1 MASNIPLTCLQWQVS
16 PESTWARDVDECE
29 RFYITS
35 SRKENGCFPV
45 SGCASF
51 NVNPDDSMPTIDEEN
66 RVEAALKKAW
76 ITLRYQ
82 HPTLGSRIEHDED
95 GDRLRRM
102 YRSFDTDDEQ
112 ESWVGSTFK
121 VVDTDLGPLEWFN
134 NNTAAAFE
142 TATVFFVRSK
152 GQGSDRRAIFLRCP
166 HDVSDGVGVLQL
178 VNQLFDYTA
187 MAFEQ
192 GDEYSLPKWG
202 KEHENLSPCI
212 RIAAKMPE
220 SLTEAQTKR
229 LEEIQ
234 TQNGTIYK
242 HQGLLALPSRP
253 TIADGVVKDSKLI
266 RLSHT
271 VPKDLTSQI
280 LRGCKDVA
288 SGVSVTHV
296 FMSAL
301 AMALS
306 EVQPQKEDS
315 YPVRYVNHSMINL
328 RPYCGEPYDTPAHA
342 AAAYHTI
349 STQALGIDLVVPGS
363 SDQTT
368 GDHAAEMRR
377 ILPQVQDFFNDIRP
391 VPSEEIH
398 EQVAFAPST
407 FESFTS
413 PSGVDPHAV
422 SEPPFC
428 PVALSS
434 IGNVSSTVQQ
444 SHGPFKL
451 ASVWAASEPMG
462 AGVAL
467 FLGSWDG
474 QLELCGVFDTRYHE
488 PGYVESFLERILI
501 CVRGGLGIDEIS
513 STDEVKP
520 AESPHDKKRKRAE
533 SDHRAGPCEV

>member
-1 MASNIPLTCLQWQVS
+1 MTSNTLLSRLQWQVS
-16 PESTWARDVDECE
+16 PEGTWARDVDECE

-35 SRKENGCFPV
+35 TRKENGCFPV
-45 SGCASF
+45 SGCVSF
-51 NVNPDDSMPTIDEEN
+51 TVTSVDLMPAVDKES
-66 RVEAALKKAW
+66 RVEEALRKAW

-95 GDRLRRM
+95 GDRLRRV
-102 YRSFDTDDEQ
+102 YQSFDNDDEQ
-112 ESWVGSTFK
+112 KRWVNSTFK
-121 VVDTDLGPLEWFN
+121 VVDTNVGPLEWFN
-134 NNTAAAFE
+134 DNTAAAFE
-142 TATVFFVRSK
+142 TTILFFVRSQ
-152 GQGSDRRAIFLRCP
+152 GQDSYRQAIFLRCP

-178 VNQLFDYTA
+178 VNQLFDYATL
-187 MAFEQ
+187 AFNQ
-192 GDEYSLPKWG
+192 GEEYSLPTWG

-212 RIAAKMPE
+212 RVAAEIPDTLSK
-220 SLTEAQTKR
+220 AQTKR

-234 TQNGTIYK
+234 TRNATVYK
-242 HQGLLALPSRP
+242 HQGLLALAASS
-253 TIADGVVKDSKLI
+253 TLADGVRDGKLM
-266 RLSHT
+266 RLSHP
-271 VPKDLTSQI
+271 VSKDLTSKI

-306 EVQPQKEDS
+306 EVQPRKEDP

-328 RPYCGEPYDTPAHA
+328 RPYCREPYNTRAHA

-368 GDHAAEMRR
+368 RDHATEMRR
-377 ILPQVQDFFNDIRP
+377 VLPQVQQFFNDIRP

-398 EQVAFAPST
+398 EQVAFAPSA
-407 FESFTS
+407 FKSFTS
-413 PSGVDPHAV
+413 QSGVDPHTV

-434 IGNVSSTVQQ
+434 IGNVSSMVQQ
-444 SHGPFKL
+444 RHGPFEL
-451 ASVWAASEPMG
+451 TNVWAASEPMG

-474 QLELCGVFDTRYHE
+474 QLELSSVFDTRYHE
-488 PGYVESFLERILI
+488 SSYIRSFLERILR
-501 CVRGGLGIDEIS
+501 CVHGGLGVDENGLADKI
-513 STDEVKP
+513 TP
-520 AESPHDKKRKRAE
+520 GESLCGRKRKRL
-533 SDHRAGPCEV
+533 

>member
-1 MASNIPLTCLQWQVS
+1 MASNIPLSRHQWQIS
-16 PESTWARDVDECE
+16 PKGTWARDVDECE

-35 SRKENGCFPV
+35 SRKGNGCFPV

-51 NVNPDDSMPTIDEEN
+51 NVTPVDSMPTIDEEDW
-66 RVEAALKKAW
+66 VEAALKKAW

-82 HPTLGSRIEHDED
+82 HPTLGSRIERDENSD
-95 GDRLRRM
+95 QLGRI
-102 YRSFDTDDEQ
+102 YQSFDTDDEQ
-112 ESWVGSTFK
+112 DRWVGSTFK
-121 VVDTDLGPLEWFN
+121 VVDTDVEPLEWFN

-142 TATVFFVRSK
+142 TGTLFLVRSN
-152 GQGSDRRAIFLRCP
+152 GQDSYRQTILLRCP

-178 VNQLFDYTA
+178 VNQLFDYAA

-192 GDEYSLPKWG
+192 GDEYCLPKWG
-202 KEHENLSPCI
+202 KEYENLSPCI
-212 RIAAKMPE
+212 RIAAEMPE
-220 SLTEAQTKR
+220 SLSEAQTKR

-242 HQGLLALPSRP
+242 HQGLLALPSSSTHAEGAR
-253 TIADGVVKDSKLI
+253 DGKLI
-266 RLSHT
+266 RLSHA
-271 VPKDLTSQI
+271 VPKDRTSKI

-296 FMSAL
+296 FMTAL
-301 AMALS
+301 VMALS

-328 RPYCGEPYDTPAHA
+328 RPYCQEPYNTPAHA

-363 SDQTT
+363 SDETT
-368 GDHAAEMRR
+368 GNHATEMRK
-377 ILPQVQDFFNDIRP
+377 ILPQVQHFFNDIRP

-407 FESFTS
+407 FKSFTS

-434 IGNVSSTVQQ
+434 IGNVSSMVQQ
-444 SHGPFKL
+444 RHGPFEL
-451 ASVWAASEPMG
+451 TNVWAASEPMG

-467 FLGSWDG
+467 FLGSWDD
-474 QLELCGVFDTRYHE
+474 QLELSGVFDTRYHE
-488 PGYVESFLERILI
+488 SSYVESFLERILN
-501 CVRGGLGIDEIS
+501 CVQEGLGVDGNSLADEARPVES
-513 STDEVKP
+513 SR
-520 AESPHDKKRKRAE
+520 DKKRKR
-533 SDHRAGPCEV
+533 V

>member
-1 MASNIPLTCLQWQVS
+1 MASNTPLSRLQWQVS
-16 PESTWARDVDECE
+16 PEGTWARDVDECE

-51 NVNPDDSMPTIDEEN
+51 GVTSVNSMPTIDEEN
-66 RVEAALKKAW
+66 RVEAALKNAW
-76 ITLRYQ
+76 IMLRYQ

-95 GDRLRRM
+95 GDRLRRV
-102 YRSFDTDDEQ
+102 YQSFDTDDEQ
-112 ESWVGSTFK
+112 ESWVGSTFQ

-142 TATVFFVRSK
+142 TATVFFVKSK
-152 GQGSDRRAIFLRCP
+152 GQDSDRRTIFLRCP

-178 VNQLFDYTA
+178 VDQLFEHA
-187 MAFEQ
+187 AQAFEE
-192 GDEYSLPKWG
+192 GNEYSLPKWG

-212 RIAAKMPE
+212 RIAAKIPDTL
-220 SLTEAQTKR
+220 SEAQTER
-229 LEEIQ
+229 LEKIQ

-242 HQGLLALPSRP
+242 HQALLALPSSSTP
-253 TIADGVVKDSKLI
+253 ANCVQDGKLI
-266 RLSHT
+266 RLSYT

-306 EVQPQKEDS
+306 EVQPRKEDP

-328 RPYCGEPYDTPAHA
+328 RPYCQEPYNTPAHA

-349 STQALGIDLVVPGS
+349 STRALGIDLVVPNS

-368 GDHAAEMRR
+368 GDHAAEMRGV
-377 ILPQVQDFFNDIRP
+377 LPQVQDFFNDIRP

-407 FESFTS
+407 FKSFTS
-413 PSGVDPHAV
+413 PSGVDPHVV

-434 IGNVSSTVQQ
+434 IGNVSSMVQQ
-444 SHGPFKL
+444 GHGPFKVTN
-451 ASVWAASEPMG
+451 VWAASEPMG

-474 QLELCGVFDTRYHE
+474 QLELSGVFDTRYHA
-488 PGYVESFLERILI
+488 PGYVERFLARILI
-501 CVRGGLGIDEIS
+501 CVCGGLGIDEIS

-520 AESPHDKKRKRAE
+520 AESPHDKKRKRAK
-533 SDHRAGPCEV
+533 SDHCVVPCEV